1 MHQIAWE
8 DRLVKI
14 FRSAGAAGWV
24 VQILYIFSAVFFLLS
39 LLEFY
44 SDVRT
49 TEVATAERLERQYDY
64 KLEEIAKLEEQGKG
78 EEWSLKLLDSMNAD
92 LAEIGRGRDE
102 MAKLAR
108 LSQKKLTA
116 EVAEYYLMVSALLF
130 FAGYFLGREVRNS

>member
-1 MHQIAWE
+1 M
-8 DRLVKI
+8 
-14 FRSAGAAGWV
+14 
-24 VQILYIFSAVFFLLS
+24 
-39 LLEFY
+39 
-44 SDVRT
+44 
-49 TEVATAERLERQYDY
+49 ATAERLERQYDY

>member
-1 MHQIAWE
+1 
-8 DRLVKI
+8 
-14 FRSAGAAGWV
+14 
-24 VQILYIFSAVFFLLS
+24 
-39 LLEFY
+39 
-44 SDVRT
+44 
-49 TEVATAERLERQYDY
+49 
-64 KLEEIAKLEEQGKG
+64 
-78 EEWSLKLLDSMNAD
+78 MNAD